1 MKIKTLIID
10 DEKPAR
16 DLIRHYLKLHP
27 EIEICGEF
35 EDGFSGAKAI
45 QEMKPDLVFLD
56 VQMPK
61 LTGFELLELLE
72 DPPMIIFSTAFDE
85 FAIRAFELS
94 AVDYLLKPYASDRFG
109 QAIIKVLA
117 KFEEKSSTAKPVK
130 TVLASIEEKP
140 ELLQRIAVKN
150 RHKIDVIPV
159 SDIHYFES
167 ADDYVMIHTAD
178 KNVLKE
184 KTMKFMETHLDP
196 EQFLRIHRSYIVN
209 VNFIARLELYEKE
222 SYAVVLKN
230 GTTLKASLSGYKI
243 LKQTLNL

>member
-10 DEKPAR
+10 DEQPAR
-16 DLIRHYLKLHP
+16 DLIKHYLKQYP
-27 EIEICGEF
+27 EIGICGEF
-35 EDGFSGAKAI
+35 QDGFSGAKAI

-72 DPPMIIFSTAFDE
+72 DPPLIIFSTAFDQ
-85 FAIRAFELS
+85 FAIRAFEMS
-94 AVDYLLKPYASDRFG
+94 AVDYLLKPYSSDRFG
-109 QAIIKVLA
+109 QAIQKVMA
-117 KFEEKSSTAKPVK
+117 KLQEKPTKETNVQA
-130 TVLASIEEKP
+130 VLSAMEEKP

-159 SDIHYFES
+159 SEIQFVEA

-184 KTMKFMETHLDP
+184 KTMKYMETHLDP
-196 EQFLRIHRSYIVN
+196 EQFIRIHRSYIVH

-222 SYAVVLKN
+222 SYVVVLKN
-230 GTTLKASLSGYKI
+230 GKILKASLTGYKV
-243 LKQTLNL
+243 LKQMLKL